1 MKKQFLILASA
12 AVILSVVLT
21 AGCIGEQPQIYAS
34 SDDMFIFYSNGTG
47 TYSAGTDDESFD
59 WSEENSTRMILFA
72 DGDVLTVDI
81 NKARG
86 LMTTSEG
93 TVYELKPNAV
103 SGAVNPEIE
112 DVVPVIVTR

>member
-1 MKKQFLILASA
+1 MKKQILILASA

-47 TYSAGTDDESFD
+47 MYSAGTDDESFD

-72 DGDVLTVDI
+72 DGDVLTVNV
-81 NKARG
+81 NKVRG

>member
-1 MKKQFLILASA
+1 MKKQILILASA
-12 AVILSVVLT
+12 AVILAVVLT

-34 SDDMFIFYSNGTG
+34 SDDVFVFYSNGTG

-81 NKARG
+81 NEVRG

-93 TVYELKPNAV
+93 TVYELKPSEL
-103 SGAVNPEIE
+103 SGLVKVKHGASANVAELK
-112 DVVPVIVTR
+112 